1 MKKKI
6 LVTGGHGFI
15 AGYVIE
21 ELKRQGYQPVTTVR
35 HSEPNPILDDVI
47 VYHAEMTNEAEI
59 YSVIQKCDGVIHLAG
74 LLGTS
79 ENIRQAKIMNEVNIV
94 GALNV
99 LNAID
104 NFKLPA
110 TFISVGNH
118 FENNP
123 YSISKSTAERYVLMY
138 AKTFGV
144 KANVVRTYDAI
155 GPRQKWGKINKILP
169 TFINKALR
177 NEDISVY
184 GGKEKCSVIDMV
196 YVGDIAKILV
206 DVFKKA
212 DEQDI
217 KGQLFEAGS
226 GEEYNVYEVAQKVV
240 KACNSSSKI
249 IEVPMRFGESEK
261 AHVVAQNKY
270 PLEKYKDFDSVLEET
285 IEYYRTMMK

>member
-1 MKKKI
+1 MKKV

-59 YSVIQKCDGVIHLAG
+59 YSVVQKCDAVIHLAG

-99 LNAID
+99 LNALD
-104 NFKLPA
+104 NFKLPG

-123 YSISKSTAERYVLMY
+123 YSISKSTAERYALMY
-138 AKTFGV
+138 AKTFDV
-144 KANVVRTYDAI
+144 RVNVVRTYDAI

-184 GGKEKCSVIDMV
+184 GGKDKCSVIDMV
-196 YVGDIAKILV
+196 YVGDIAKILI
-206 DVFKKA
+206 DVLKRA
-212 DEQDI
+212 DSEGL
-217 KGQLFEAGS
+217 KGHLFEAGS
-226 GEEYNVYEVAQKVV
+226 GEESNVYEIAEKVI
-240 KACNSSSKI
+240 KACNSQSKI
-249 IEVPMRFGESEK
+249 VEVPMRFGESEK
-261 AHVVAQNKY
+261 AHVVAKDRY
-270 PLEKYKDFDSVLEET
+270 PLEHYKDFDSVLTET
-285 IEYYRTMMK
+285 IEYYRKMME